1 MEYCLGDPDGS
12 ATMWT
17 VDADSDLDGD
27 GRLDA
32 IGLDVDG
39 DGLFDDVLAD
49 LDGDGVAD
57 HAVLDLDDDGLPE
70 AYFTDDG
77 TGTWAV
83 SSDPG
88 GGLRWFGLDGIE
100 QSAVGPAGAVDLDG
114 DGEVA
119 ERLADSDGNGLAD
132 RAFGAGVAWVDT
144 DGDGRWDVRFGDGDG
159 DGRADSA
166 SPL

>member
-32 IGLDVDG
+32 VGLDVDG
-39 DGLFDDVLAD
+39 DGLIDDVLAD
-49 LDGDGVAD
+49 LDGDDLAD
-57 HAVLDLDDDGLPE
+57 HAVLDLDGDRLPE

-77 TGTWAV
+77 TGTWTVAA
-83 SSDPG
+83 DRG
-88 GGLRWFGLDGIE
+88 GGLRWFGLDGTE
-100 QSAVGPAGAVDLDG
+100 HPGGASPDVNADGEPERVEDADG
-114 DGEVA
+114 D
-119 ERLADSDGNGLAD
+119 GLAD
-132 RAFGAGVAWVDT
+132 RAFSTGSAWVDT
-144 DGDGRWDVRFGDGDG
+144 DGDGRWDIRLTDGDG

-166 SPL
+166 AAP